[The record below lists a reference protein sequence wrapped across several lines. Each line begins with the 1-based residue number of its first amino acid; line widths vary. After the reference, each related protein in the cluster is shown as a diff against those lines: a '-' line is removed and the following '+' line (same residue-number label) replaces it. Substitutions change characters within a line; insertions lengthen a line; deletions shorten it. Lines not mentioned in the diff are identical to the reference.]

1 MNNIMS
7 FVKFLITLFYIIT
20 IFILE
25 DFILYTM
32 LTDDIVTFI
41 TRSFL

>member
-1 MNNIMS
+1 MS

-32 LTDDIVTFI
+32 LTDDTLLRLLHEVFYN
-41 TRSFL
+41 L